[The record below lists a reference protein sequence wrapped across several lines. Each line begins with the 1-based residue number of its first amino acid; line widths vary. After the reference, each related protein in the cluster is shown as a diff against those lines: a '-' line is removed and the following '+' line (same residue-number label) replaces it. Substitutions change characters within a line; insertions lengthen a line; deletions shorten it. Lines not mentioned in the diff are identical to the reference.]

1 MRIAIVA
8 ALPGELKPLVRGWE
22 KHHSN
27 TNGVSIWRSF
37 QNGDEVVAV
46 CGGMGASAATRS
58 FAAVE
63 ALGAP
68 DMVLS
73 VGWAGALDSGM
84 RTGQCYVPSAV
95 IDIQTGE
102 RFQLAEGSRQ
112 LLLATTP
119 QVADRNEKR
128 RLWRSYGAELVDM
141 ESATIARLAQIRQ
154 IPFCCFKAVSDGP
167 DASLPNL
174 NRFIDGQGRMRMPAF
189 LAHVAARPGFWKPL
203 AKLGRNSSLSAEA
216 LAAKITRFLQ
226 DKDVQRT
233 NRTGAV

>member
-1 MRIAIVA
+1 MRIVIVA
-8 ALPGELKPLVRGWE
+8 ALPGELRPLVRGWE
-22 KHHSN
+22 KHRSG
-27 TNGVSIWRSF
+27 TKGVSLWRF
-37 QNGDEVVAV
+37 LQDGDEVVAV

-58 FAAVE
+58 FAAAE
-63 ALGAP
+63 ALGRP
-68 DMVLS
+68 DVVLS

-84 RTGQCYVPSAV
+84 RTGQCYVPSGV
-95 IDIQTGE
+95 VDVQTGE

-141 ESATIARLAQIRQ
+141 ESATVARLAHIHQ

-167 DASLPNL
+167 DANLPDL
-174 NRFIDGQGRMRMPAF
+174 NRFISAEGLMRMPAF
-189 LAHVAARPGFWKPL
+189 LTHVALRPRFWKPL
-203 AKLGRNSSLSAEA
+203 AKLGRNSSVASEA
-216 LAAKITRFLQ
+216 LAEKITRFLQ
-226 DKDVQRT
+226 EKDVQRT